1 MTFFLINFIHLLF
14 RVLYFAVL
22 IRILLT
28 WIPVDPNNR
37 LIRLL
42 DQITEPLLAPARRLI
57 PPIGGLDFS
66 PMVVLIVLFLAEN
79 FIVRLLV

>member
-1 MTFFLINFIHLLF
+1 MTYFLVNFIHLLF

-22 IRILLT
+22 IRILIT

-66 PMVVLIVLFLAEN
+66 PMVVLMVLFLAEN